1 MKHSTGTS
9 RPSGGS
15 RPPSVG
21 LEAEAAPQVHAVP
34 KEILVGRQGLEPWTL
49 GLKARPRAESER
61 VLTSPALR
69 GPELACTRV
78 HRCRPTAPDGPSP
91 GPDGRSPEGPHRDLD
106 ASPRHLG
113 TEPSRQN
120 PPQASRG
127 GKTRSL
133 ADKSRL
139 VEVYTFL
146 CLSISR
152 SWNRPNVRVWGV
164 MSSPIGEPG
173 GLRRVRQHVRDPGA
187 RRARACRRIRTRW
200 RDVDQRSRI

>member
-15 RPPSVG
+15 RPPSVE

-49 GLKARPRAESER
+49 GLKERPRAESER

-78 HRCRPTAPDGPSP
+78 HGCPPTAPDGPSP
-91 GPDGRSPEGPHRDLD
+91 GPDAVSPEGLHPGSRRLAPLRRDRPL
-106 ASPRHLG
+106 P
-113 TEPSRQN
+113 QN

-127 GKTRSL
+127 GETRSL
-133 ADKSRL
+133 ADELETAPSD
-139 VEVYTFL
+139 
-146 CLSISR
+146 I
-152 SWNRPNVRVWGV
+152 
-164 MSSPIGEPG
+164 
-173 GLRRVRQHVRDPGA
+173 
-187 RRARACRRIRTRW
+187 RARSAAA
-200 RDVDQRSRI
+200 RSRAKPVETCESQDSD